1 MGKSMRSKR
10 KQKLKRERKEKF
22 KVKEV
27 KRLKDM
33 LRAAG
38 EDVDGTTEAVMTD
51 AETLKA
57 RKAASRPAPLA
68 DGEEA
73 MEVTKAK
80 PQFQHPVTA
89 AERARQLPRLDD
101 RRQIKRHKKLTS
113 KNAAEGYT
121 KVSLKAGFHQCR

>member
-80 PQFQHPVTA
+80 PQFHPVTLRN
-89 AERARQLPRLDD
+89 EHGNYPVWMN

-121 KVSLKAGFHQCR
+121 KGKKRKKL